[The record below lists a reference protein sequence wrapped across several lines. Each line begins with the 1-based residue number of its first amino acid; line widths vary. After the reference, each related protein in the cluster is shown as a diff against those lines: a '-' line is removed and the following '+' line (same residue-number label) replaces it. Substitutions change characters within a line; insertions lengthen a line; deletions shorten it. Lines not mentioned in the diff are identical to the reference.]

1 MNLTCKPY
9 SVSIKFTNTNNKR
22 KTSFPKKKKKNT
34 KVSSRVRKDQCSTN
48 KTHQGYLNQS
58 FLMLNATPPMS
69 SLQLKEIFEAKID
82 KLKKET

>member
-1 MNLTCKPY
+1 MQTIQRINQIHKYQQQTEN
-9 SVSIKFTNTNNKR
+9 II
-22 KTSFPKKKKKNT
+22 PKKEKKNT